1 MFSSFIFSI
10 YYSETKSINKLIT
23 ITKNRWRNFYLNF
36 ESVNTNRSL
45 KKLGGST
52 FFCFYMLMRL
62 KMFSVSLWSYGLFNT
77 LVDLYWNS
85 SYSSLEG
92 VWSICL
98 FEDWCWLS
106 LKFFVFNAKLWLF
119 VGCFLFLCKN
129 IMWLRD

>member
-62 KMFSVSLWSYGLFNT
+62 KMFSVSL
-77 LVDLYWNS
+77 
-85 SYSSLEG
+85 
-92 VWSICL
+92 
-98 FEDWCWLS
+98 
-106 LKFFVFNAKLWLF
+106 
-119 VGCFLFLCKN
+119 
-129 IMWLRD
+129 

>member
-52 FFCFYMLMRL
+52 FFTYYMLM
-62 KMFSVSLWSYGLFNT
+62 NT
-77 LVDLYWNS
+77 
-85 SYSSLEG
+85 
-92 VWSICL
+92 
-98 FEDWCWLS
+98 
-106 LKFFVFNAKLWLF
+106 
-119 VGCFLFLCKN
+119 KN
-129 IMWLRD
+129 ISILL